1 MYGRDSDEWDGEP
14 QWWCD
19 ERGDRSDHTH
29 NGDTAVTCTATEQ
42 SLPSVT
48 GYTWGDA
55 SYSGNGPTIT
65 KGDAASAPVVEVTNT
80 ISKDQGYLKISK
92 VFSDPA
98 YSGTFAIDYL
108 CTDATPTSGTVN
120 LNGGAT
126 SAAIGPIDT
135 HNGDTAVTC
144 TATEQ
149 SLPSV
154 TGYTWGDASYSGNG
168 PTITK
173 GDAASAPVVE
183 VTNIISRDLGSLKIT
198 KSAAPYSCRMSS
210 VKRSTSPRLA
220 DGGTVTE
227 YPLSIEYPSIVSIV
241 QIGIPTGS
249 ICTVVEQTPEP
260 LPGLRWAAPTYT
272 PAGGV
277 TTITTKGAVHEVQVV
292 NALVPPILV
301 TDSSLCT
308 FDTDAG
314 TDGRQ
319 WRRLMTQDVQ
329 AMPHFKFGA
338 TNPGQFFYNLGVT
351 GDPGTW

>member
-1 MYGRDSDEWDGEP
+1 MVEVTNTISKDQGYLKISKVFSDPAYSGTFAIDYLCTDATPTSGTVNLNGGATSAAIGP
-14 QWWCD
+14 ID
-19 ERGDRSDHTH
+19 TH

-183 VTNIISRDLGSLKIT
+183 VTNTISKDQGYLKISKVFSDLRT
-198 KSAAPYSCRMSS
+198 AARL
-210 VKRSTSPRLA
+210 RSTTCVRTRLRR
-220 DGGTVTE
+220 V
-227 YPLSIEYPSIVSIV
+227 
-241 QIGIPTGS
+241 
-249 ICTVVEQTPEP
+249 
-260 LPGLRWAAPTYT
+260 
-272 PAGGV
+272 
-277 TTITTKGAVHEVQVV
+277 
-292 NALVPPILV
+292 
-301 TDSSLCT
+301 
-308 FDTDAG
+308 
-314 TDGRQ
+314 GR
-319 WRRLMTQDVQ
+319 
-329 AMPHFKFGA
+329 
-338 TNPGQFFYNLGVT
+338 
-351 GDPGTW
+351 